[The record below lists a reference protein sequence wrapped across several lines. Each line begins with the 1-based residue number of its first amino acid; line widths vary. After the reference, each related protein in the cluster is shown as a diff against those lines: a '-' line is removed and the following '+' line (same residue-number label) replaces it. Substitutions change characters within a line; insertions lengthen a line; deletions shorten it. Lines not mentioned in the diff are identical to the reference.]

1 MAVNSFI
8 QFKGVGQGEASNTPS
23 DKTASTATV
32 QLGENDLGQV
42 ASRLGVDK
50 NDLLAANPQ
59 IKDPSKLTAG
69 QDINLPDKGKTGSK
83 GDDDDGSKTGKTTDK
98 DQDQGPKF
106 YGDPLAASAMK
117 GQLDSTKGVSAN
129 TKDAGL
135 KDMAGS
141 SEKGAVD
148 DSQGGNTKTKDVS
161 KHKDTDSTLP
171 PDEQAI
177 KNAGGDK
184 ALKGYQQFKQAGAE
198 LNRQIYVAANKPKI
212 EKEMKEL
219 DDLGKK
225 LEANPSD
232 LKTQMQFQQKY
243 DQLQK
248 DLKPYMDAVSKDP
261 QVQTNRA
268 VKDLETLEHDQ
279 AQKAIDKAS

>member
-1 MAVNSFI
+1 MAVDTFM
-8 QFKGVGQGEASNTPS
+8 QFKSVQGEATDDNSN
-23 DKTASTATV
+23 KTASTATV
-32 QLGENDLGQV
+32 QLGESDLGQV

-69 QDINLPDKGKTGSK
+69 QDIHLPDKTKTGSK
-83 GDDDDGSKTGKTTDK
+83 GDDDDGSKTGKSTDK
-98 DQDQGPKF
+98 DQDNGPKF
-106 YGDPLAASAMK
+106 YGDSLAASAMK
-117 GQLDSTKGVSAN
+117 GQL
-129 TKDAGL
+129 AGAQ
-135 KDMAGS
+135 AGT
-141 SEKGAVD
+141 A
-148 DSQGGNTKTKDVS
+148 KTKDVS
-161 KHKDTDSTLP
+161 KHKDDDSTLP

-198 LNRQIYVAANKPKI
+198 LNRQIYVATNKPKV

-219 DDLGKK
+219 DDLRKK

-232 LKTQMQFQQKY
+232 PKTQLEFQQKY

-248 DLKPYMDAVSKDP
+248 DLKPLMDAMNKDP
-261 QVQTNRA
+261 QLQTNRA
-268 VKDLETLEHDQ
+268 IKNMEEIQRDQ
-279 AQKAIDKAS
+279 AQKAIDKAAS